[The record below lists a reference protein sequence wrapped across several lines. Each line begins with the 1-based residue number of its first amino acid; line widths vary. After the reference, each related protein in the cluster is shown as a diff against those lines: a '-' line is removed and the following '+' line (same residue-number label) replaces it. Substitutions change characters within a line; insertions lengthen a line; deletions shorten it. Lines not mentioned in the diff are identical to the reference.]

1 MAKFFINGTPPKQ
14 TRSFIGQ
21 LTGLKIAK
29 EINETGIPQYS
40 MKDPD
45 VSTYMA
51 LDPRVV
57 RLFKTPKDSSITQDI
72 TLGYDYTMTQYK
84 GARAEIGLD
93 LDAIVNYFENKDD
106 TKSENLIFGYP
117 IKNDS
122 TIEIST
128 SLMEAKYLARRKNS
142 DGNWHDVI
150 DVSNDQVIFDS
161 NADKNEIKVFY
172 MVSKIAGLPDTYM
185 ININGE
191 TMQIMEDI
199 GTTSGVHQVG
209 AIYDSYTYHGL
220 AGILIGPVFIG
231 ANEYGNGIIS
241 SPKSSFKIRPF
252 ETRELQNIGIDT
264 SKVVLTVKTNLNW
277 QKLDNGDYEFR
288 WKDESDTSSKYI
300 SLQIAQNSET
310 DFHESTR
317 IAMNFTV
324 HRE

>member
-21 LTGLKIAK
+21 ITGLKIQK
-29 EINETGIPQYS
+29 ETNDSGIPTYS
-40 MKDPD
+40 MKNPD

-57 RLFKTPKDSSITQDI
+57 RLFKTPADSSINEDI

-84 GARAEIGLD
+84 GGRAEIGLD
-93 LDAIVNYFENKDD
+93 LDSIVNYFENKDA
-106 TKSENLIFGYP
+106 TTSENLIFGYP

-128 SLMEAKYLARRKNS
+128 SLMEAKYLTRRKNG
-142 DGNWHDVI
+142 DGVWADVI
-150 DVSNDQVIFDS
+150 DISNNQVIFDS
-161 NADKNEIKVFY
+161 NKDKNEIKVFY
-172 MVSKIAGLPDTYM
+172 MVSKVAGLPDTYM

-209 AIYDSYTYHGL
+209 AIYDSYTYAGL
-220 AGILIGPVFIG
+220 AGILIGPMFIG

-252 ETRELQNIGIDT
+252 ATRELENIGIDT

-277 QKLDNGDYEFR
+277 TKLDNGDYEFK
-288 WKDESDTSSKYI
+288 WKNESDLSPKFI

-317 IAMNFTV
+317 IAMNFIV
-324 HRE
+324 NRE